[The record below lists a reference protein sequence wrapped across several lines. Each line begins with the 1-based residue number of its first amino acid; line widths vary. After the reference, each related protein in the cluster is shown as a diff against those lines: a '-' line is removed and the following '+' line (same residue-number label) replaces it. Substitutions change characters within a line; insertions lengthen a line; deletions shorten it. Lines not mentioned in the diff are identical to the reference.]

1 MTSPIDGAP
10 ANTSAPTAAEVPPV
24 VYPDYQSIEL
34 DRPSPHVLRITLARG
49 AMNALDLQLHQDL
62 GGIWR
67 LIDADPTV
75 SAVVITGR
83 GRAFSAGGDFDMVQR
98 IIDDHDF
105 RCLMWKEG
113 RSLVQNMLD
122 CGKPI
127 VSAIAGPAAGGG
139 LAAALLADVSVAGRS
154 AKLVD
159 GHTTLG
165 VAADDHAVAIWPLL
179 CGLAKAKYYLMT
191 SDAISGEEA
200 ERIGLVTFCVDDD
213 QVDDRALQIATKL
226 AAGAPS
232 AIRWTKQA
240 LNNWVRSA
248 WPSFEASLAFGILG
262 FTGPEAREGLA
273 ALREKR
279 PPQFEQRSYV

>member
-1 MTSPIDGAP
+1 MSVEANRNAP
-10 ANTSAPTAAEVPPV
+10 SVTEVRPV
-24 VYPDYQSIEL
+24 TYPEYESLEL
-34 DRPSPHVLRITLARG
+34 DRPAPYVLRVMLSRG
-49 AMNALDLQLHQDL
+49 TMNSLDLRLHQDL
-62 GGIWR
+62 SAIWR
-67 LIDADPTV
+67 LVDADPTV
-75 SAVVITGR
+75 SVVLLGGK
-83 GRAFSAGGDFDMVQR
+83 GRAFSAGGDFEMVQR
-98 IIDDHDF
+98 IIDDYDF

-113 RSLVQNMLD
+113 RQLVQNMLD
-122 CGKPI
+122 CSKPI
-127 VSAIAGPAAGGG
+127 VSAISGPAAGAG
-139 LAAALLADVSVAGRS
+139 LAVALMADVSVAGRS

-191 SDAISGEEA
+191 SDAITGEEA

-213 QVDDRALQIATKL
+213 EVDARALEIAKRL
-226 AAGAPS
+226 SRGAPS

-240 LNNWVRSA
+240 LNNWVRVA

-279 PPQFEQRSYV
+279 PPRFEQRSFI

>member
-1 MTSPIDGAP
+1 MDTVS
-10 ANTSAPTAAEVPPV
+10 
-24 VYPDYQSIEL
+24 YPEYESLEL
-34 DRPSPHVLRITLARG
+34 DWPRPHVLRIM
-49 AMNALDLQLHQDL
+49 MNRPPMNSFNFEMHCEL
-62 GGIWR
+62 GSIWK
-67 LIDADPTV
+67 LIDADPEV
-75 SAVVITGR
+75 SAVVLGGH
-83 GRAFSAGGDFDMVQR
+83 GRAYSAGGDFDMVQR

-105 RCLMWKEG
+105 RMQMWKEG
-113 RSLVQNMLD
+113 RALVTNMLE
-122 CGKPI
+122 CNKPI
-127 VSAIAGPAAGGG
+127 VSAISGAAAGGG
-139 LAAALLADVSVAGRS
+139 LATALMADVSVAGRT

-179 CGLAKAKYYLMT
+179 VGMSKAKYYLMT

-213 QVDDRALQIATKL
+213 RVDQRALEIAVRL
-226 AAGAPS
+226 SRGAPN
-232 AIRWTKQA
+232 AVRWTKLS
-240 LNNWVRSA
+240 LNNWIRAA

-279 PPQFEQRSYV
+279 PPEFEQRSYV

>member
-1 MTSPIDGAP
+1 MTVSDKPTGAP
-10 ANTSAPTAAEVPPV
+10 TEAEVPPV
-24 VYPDYQSIEL
+24 TYPDYESLEL
-34 DRPSPHVLRITLARG
+34 DRPAPYVLRITLARG
-49 AMNALDLQLHQDL
+49 SMNALELRLHQDL

-67 LIDADPTV
+67 LVDADPTV

-113 RSLVQNMLD
+113 RALVQNMLD

-127 VSAIAGPAAGGG
+127 VSAIGGPAAGGG
-139 LAAALLADVSVAGRS
+139 LAAALMADVSVAGRT

-179 CGLAKAKYYLMT
+179 CGLSKAKYYLMT
-191 SDAISGEEA
+191 SDAITGEEA

-213 QVDDRALQIATKL
+213 QVDDRALEIAVKL
-226 AAGAPS
+226 SRGAPA

-240 LNNWVRSA
+240 LNNWVRTA
-248 WPSFEASLAFGILG
+248 WPSFEASLAYGILG

-279 PPQFEQRSYV
+279 PPEFEQRSYV

>member
-1 MTSPIDGAP
+1 
-10 ANTSAPTAAEVPPV
+10 
-24 VYPDYQSIEL
+24 
-34 DRPSPHVLRITLARG
+34 
-49 AMNALDLQLHQDL
+49 
-62 GGIWR
+62 
-67 LIDADPTV
+67 
-75 SAVVITGR
+75 
-83 GRAFSAGGDFDMVQR
+83 
-98 IIDDHDF
+98 
-105 RCLMWKEG
+105 
-113 RSLVQNMLD
+113 MLD

-127 VSAIAGPAAGGG
+127 VSAIGGPAAGGG
-139 LAAALLADVSVAGRS
+139 LAAALLADVSVAGRT

-179 CGLAKAKYYLMT
+179 CGLSKAKYYLMT

-213 QVDDRALQIATKL
+213 QVEARALEIATKL
-226 AAGAPS
+226 AKGAPG

-240 LNNWVRSA
+240 LNNWVRAA

-279 PPQFEQRSYV
+279 PPEFDQRSYV

>member
-1 MTSPIDGAP
+1 MTLSQQNTGAP
-10 ANTSAPTAAEVPPV
+10 TEEEVPPV
-24 VYPDYQSIEL
+24 VYPDYESLEL
-34 DRPSPHVLRITLARG
+34 DRPAPHVLRITLARG
-49 AMNALDLQLHQDL
+49 AMNALNLRLHQDL

-67 LIDADPTV
+67 LIDADVTV
-75 SAVVITGR
+75 SAVVIQGR

-105 RCLMWKEG
+105 RMLMWKEG
-113 RSLVQNMLD
+113 RALVQNMLD

-127 VSAIAGPAAGGG
+127 VSAIGGPAAGGG
-139 LAAALLADVSVAGRS
+139 LAAALLADVSVAGRT

-179 CGLAKAKYYLMT
+179 CGLSKAKYYLMT

-213 QVDDRALQIATKL
+213 QVEARALEIATKL
-226 AAGAPS
+226 AKGAPG

-240 LNNWVRSA
+240 LNNWVRAA

-279 PPQFEQRSYV
+279 PPEFDQRSYV